1 MTTFVLRPRDPPTP
15 CTLRR
20 VGPVVVTVGEILAVM
35 GSGVPW
41 RIVYLTPTK
50 EEVRK

>member
-1 MTTFVLRPRDPPTP
+1 MTTFILRPRDPPTP

-20 VGPVVVTVGEILAVM
+20 VGQVVVTVGEILAVM
-35 GSGVPW
+35 GSGQ
-41 RIVYLTPTK
+41 IVYLTPTK